1 MGYCSICF
9 LPCEWVSN
17 LEVKEVYGKMECF
30 GQHLMID
37 GYGSSSEILKDMDLI
52 YNFLDTYPDKMG
64 MTKIMPPYVFK
75 YVGKKPED
83 WGLSGVV
90 LIAESHISIHT
101 FPLKQYLSL
110 DIFSCK
116 IFNPDNAVRFIEN
129 LFGLEKTEVNL
140 LDRGLE
146 FPKDIR
152 LATDIVFKERVGLAR

>member
-1 MGYCSICF
+1 
-9 LPCEWVSN
+9 
-17 LEVKEVYGKMECF
+17 MEHF

-37 GYGSSSEILKDMDLI
+37 GYGGNRKKLEDMDLI
-52 YNFLDTYPDKMG
+52 YTFLDTYPEKMG

-75 YVGKKPED
+75 YVGKKSED

-101 FPLKQYLSL
+101 FPLKRFLSL

-116 IFNPDNAVRFIEN
+116 MFDSEGATRFVES
-129 LFGLEKTEVNL
+129 LFGLTKTEINR
-140 LDRGLE
+140 LDRGLD

-152 LATDIVFKERVGLAR
+152 LATNIVYKERLNIAG

>member
-1 MGYCSICF
+1 
-9 LPCEWVSN
+9 
-17 LEVKEVYGKMECF
+17 MEHF

-37 GYGSSSEILKDMDLI
+37 GYGATKNKLEDLDLI
-52 YNFLDTYPDKMG
+52 YSFLENYPEKMG

-101 FPLKQYLSL
+101 FPLKQFLSL

-116 IFNPDNAVRFIEN
+116 MFDSDHATSFVEN
-129 LFGLEKTEVNL
+129 LFGLTKTEINL
-140 LDRGLE
+140 LDRGLD
-146 FPKDIR
+146 FPKDIH
-152 LATDIVFKERVGLAR
+152 LATDIVYKERLNIVK